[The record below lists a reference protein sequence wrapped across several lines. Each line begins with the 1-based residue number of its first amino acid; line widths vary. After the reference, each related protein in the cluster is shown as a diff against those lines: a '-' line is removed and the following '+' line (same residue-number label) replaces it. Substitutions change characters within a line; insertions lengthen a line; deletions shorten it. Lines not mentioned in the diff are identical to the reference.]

1 MHSTC
6 AVDITMSTV
15 GSTPSITI
23 DPLEPV
29 LSTMASNKIL
39 QVIGDR
45 NALAVDGLQ
54 EVLLDGI
61 GVVAK
66 GNLNGAL
73 EAVDVT
79 VVAGTLEDILEPDL
93 VTW

>member
-1 MHSTC
+1 MHS
-6 AVDITMSTV
+6 ASAMHITMSTV
-15 GSTPSITI
+15 RSTPSITV
-23 DPLEPV
+23 DPFQPM

-39 QVIGDR
+39 QVISDR

-54 EVLLDGI
+54 EVLLDRI

-73 EAVDVT
+73 ETMNVT
-79 VVAGTLEDILEPDL
+79 VVAGTLEDIR
-93 VTW
+93 V